1 MVSRASM
8 TPDEINA
15 RIVLTAEELLA
26 GNAMTFDVIVPPHT
40 LRPGVESDDGA
51 ETIVRLRPL
60 TFGTFMLIL
69 KAAKDDDSLIPL
81 LMIQESVVEPKLSVA
96 QLRQMHLGLISF
108 LIAHVRQI
116 SGLTEKK
123 SP

>member
-1 MVSRASM
+1 M

-40 LRPGVESDDGA
+40 PRPGVESDAGA

-60 TFGTFMLIL
+60 TLGTFMLIL
-69 KAAKDDDSLIPL
+69 KAAKDDDTLIPL
-81 LMIQESVVEPKLSVA
+81 LMIQESVVEPKLSLA
-96 QLRQMHLGLISF
+96 QVRQMHLGLISF

-123 SP
+123 SL